1 MSHLVQMEK
10 KIWIWLGKYGRHCL
24 YALLFAC
31 LAWGFYLMLKAV
43 NERTTQ
49 KHLAEYSQIGLL
61 KDRVAWAEKSLPRSL
76 NNLRGFIFLENANRH
91 TKREQWQEALD
102 YYQKAKIL
110 LKTSPLREQSMLG
123 CAYTYL
129 QMQEWNEAER
139 EFMTLEQRCP
149 FKFLRAQ
156 ALYALCY
163 IAHNKGDKKQLE
175 RCQKQLKMYDEG
187 AMFLQQLNAI
197 TAEH

>member
-1 MSHLVQMEK
+1 MSHLVQVEK
-10 KIWIWLGKYGRHCL
+10 KIWIWLGKYGRYCL

-31 LAWGFYLMLKAV
+31 LAWGFYLILKAV
-43 NERTTQ
+43 SERTTQ
-49 KHLAEYSQIGLL
+49 KYLSEYGQIVPLE
-61 KDRVAWAEKSLPRSL
+61 DRVVWAEKPLPRSL
-76 NNLRGFIFLENANRH
+76 NNLRGFIFLENANRC

-102 YYQKAKIL
+102 YYQKAKNL
-110 LKTSPLREQSMLG
+110 LKTSPLKEQSMLG

-129 QMQEWNEAER
+129 QMQKWNEAER
-139 EFMTLEQRCP
+139 EFIALEQRCS

-163 IAHNKGDKKQLE
+163 IAHCKGDKKQSE
-175 RCQKQLKMYDEG
+175 RYQKQLKMYDEG
-187 AMFLQQLNAI
+187 AMFLQQLNFI